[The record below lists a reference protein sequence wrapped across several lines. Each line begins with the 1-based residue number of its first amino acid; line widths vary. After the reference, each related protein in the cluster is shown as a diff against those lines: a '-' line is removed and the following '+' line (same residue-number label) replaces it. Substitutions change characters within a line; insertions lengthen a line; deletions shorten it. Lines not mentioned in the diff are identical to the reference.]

1 MRSKLLWVF
10 CACFL
15 FCAFIGHAQESEIK
29 TQGPISVDYPTKIE
43 HVPSLASRTNLILDE
58 SVAPK
63 EMEDGRIRESKVEV
77 IPGKGSKGPDLL
89 AKNPHPLKNKIP
101 TRMPELV
108 FDTAESGSAP
118 TDPAGAVGPNHY
130 FAVINTGFRIFD
142 KNGAP
147 LTDQLD
153 ELNLFP
159 SAGCCD
165 LTASYDDAADKWV
178 VTMLGSGVQVA
189 VSDGP
194 DPVNDSWTV
203 YTYGAVNDY
212 QKLSI
217 WSDGYYMTDN
227 AGGNFHIFER
237 DAMIDPEPASGTTPQ
252 IVTFNLSGLVTFGF
266 HSPHALSVS
275 AGPMPAAGGAT
286 IVALQDDAW
295 GGGITQDHI
304 KYWTVD
310 IDWGNPM
317 QSNVS
322 APTIIP
328 VTPFVNVFD
337 GGSFSNLPQPG
348 GGQAI
353 DALQGLIYNQA
364 QFRKFGTHNSAILS
378 FVVDVDPTAAKQAA
392 VRWIELRQTADNQ
405 PWTLYQEGTY
415 TAPDNRH
422 AWNSSLAFD
431 IQGNIGMGY
440 TSMSSPNSANPNVVV
455 GTYYTGRYASDPL
468 GTMTVAEQTIQAGT
482 ANIPGP
488 FDRYGDYS
496 KIDIDP
502 DGDKKF
508 WFVNE
513 VVGVYDQNG
522 TNAGNG
528 TGGATLRKNTLGV
541 FQLAPNF
548 NNDVGVI
555 SIDTPTDGS
564 LSNAE
569 TITVTVR
576 NFGEL
581 DASGFNVTYQVDG
594 GGVVSEAYAGTLAA
608 GATAQHVFAT
618 TADLGTEGQT
628 YSITSCT
635 NYGSDEDNSNDC
647 TSQDVVHIFTNDIG
661 VTGFTSP
668 VSGEGLGNET
678 VTVTIENFGTQ
689 DQSGFDVNYI
699 VDGGTPVVETVA
711 ATVTAGNSISYTF
724 TTLADLSTVGS
735 YNITSSTLLGAD
747 SNNGNDTAATTVD
760 NISCLTET
768 NNTVQSIGPNGG
780 SITNSVI
787 TFTDDFVISDVNVTI
802 NLTHTWNADLEIR
815 LIGPGGSPAIYL
827 CQDVGG
833 SSDNFTNTVFDDEA
847 STPIA
852 SGTGPFSGSFIPQES
867 LSAFDGLQSAGD
879 WTLEILDDAD
889 FDGGTFFAWS
899 LQLCSNTNLSV
910 EEALV
915 EEGITIIYED
925 NNQFLIKLPTT
936 TVNERL
942 EMTVQNIL
950 GQTIYRTTLENESG
964 FGYEKRL
971 DMSYVAAG
979 MYFVKIGNRKA
990 SNIKRIIVK

>member
-1 MRSKLLWVF
+1 MRSKLLWAL
-10 CACFL
+10 CLL
-15 FCAFIGHAQESEIK
+15 FALTYNLTYGQEIEKKGLS
-29 TQGPISVDYPTKIE
+29 PVSVQYPDKIE
-43 HVPSLASRTNLILDE
+43 HVASLSSRSNLILDE
-58 SVAPK
+58 SDTLK
-63 EMEDGRIRESKVEV
+63 EMDDGRVRESKINM
-77 IPGKGSKGPDLL
+77 IPGKGSKGPDPL
-89 AKNPHPLKNKIP
+89 AKNPHRLKNTIP
-101 TRMPELV
+101 TRMPEFV
-108 FDTAESGSAP
+108 FETAASSSAP

-142 KNGAP
+142 KSGNP
-147 LTDQLD
+147 LTAQLD
-153 ELNLFP
+153 ETNIFT
-159 SAGCCD
+159 SSGCCD

-178 VTMLGSGVQVA
+178 LTLLGAGVQVA

-194 DPVNDSWTV
+194 DPVNDTWTV
-203 YTYGAVNDY
+203 YTYGSVNDY
-212 QKLSI
+212 QKMSV

-227 AGGNFHIFER
+227 NGGLFHIFER

-252 IVTFNLSGLVTFGF
+252 IVTFNLTGLVTFGF

-275 AGPMPAAGGAT
+275 AGPYPALGGAT

-310 IDWGNPM
+310 IDWSNPM

-322 APTIIP
+322 APTEIP
-328 VTPFVNVFD
+328 LAPFVNVFD

-364 QFRKFGTHNSAILS
+364 QFRKFGTHNSALFS
-378 FVVDVDPTAAKQAA
+378 FVVDVDPTVAKQAA
-392 VRWIELRQTADNQ
+392 VRWVELRQTADNQ

-422 AWNSSLAFD
+422 AWNSSLTFD
-431 IQGNIGMGY
+431 VQGNIGMGY
-440 TSMSSPNSANPNVVV
+440 TSMSSPNSADPNVVV

-468 GTMTVAEQTIQAGT
+468 GTMTVAEQVIQAGD

-513 VVGVYDQNG
+513 IMASG
-522 TNAGNG
+522 
-528 TGGATLRKNTLGV
+528 RKNVAGV

-555 SIDTPTDGS
+555 SVDTPTDGA

-594 GGVVSEAYAGTLAA
+594 GTVVSEAYAGTLTA
-608 GATAQHVFAT
+608 GATAQHVFAA
-618 TADLGTEGQT
+618 TADLSTQGQT

-635 NYGSDEDNSNDC
+635 DYTTDEDNSNDC
-647 TSQDVVHIFTNDIG
+647 VSQDVTHILADDIG
-661 VTGFTSP
+661 VTEITSP

-689 DQSGFDVNYI
+689 DQSGFDVQYAI
-699 VDGGTPVVETVA
+699 DGGTPVVETVV
-711 ATVTAGNSISYTF
+711 ATVLAGGTLSYSFTA
-724 TTLADLSTVGS
+724 LANLSSVAT
-735 YNITSSTLLGAD
+735 YNIVATTLLGAD
-747 SNNGNDTAATTVD
+747 SDNANDSTSTDVTNVSCQSQSNTT
-760 NISCLTET
+760 S
-768 NNTVQSIGPNGG
+768 QPIGPDAG
-780 SITNSVI
+780 SFTNSVV
-787 TFTDDFVISDVNVTI
+787 TYTDDFVINDVNVTI
-802 NLTHTWNADLEIR
+802 DLVHTWNADLEIR

-827 CQDVGG
+827 CQDVGS
-833 SSDNFTNTVFDDEA
+833 SSDNMTNTVFDDEA
-847 STPIA
+847 STPIS
-852 SGTGPFSGSFIPQES
+852 SGTGPFTGSFIPQES
-867 LSAFDGLQSAGD
+867 LSAFDGLQSIGD
-879 WTLEILDDAD
+879 WTLEILDDAN
-889 FDGGTFFAWS
+889 FDGGTFLGWT

-910 EEALV
+910 DDPLI
-915 EEGITIIYED
+915 EEGITIIYEED
-925 NNQFLIKLPTT
+925 NQFLVKLPTSSI
-936 TVNERL
+936 NERL
-942 EMTVQNIL
+942 QLTVQNVL
-950 GQTIYRTTLENESG
+950 GQTIYYKSLENESG
-964 FGYEKRL
+964 NGYEHRL

-979 MYFVKIGNRKA
+979 MYFVKIGNNNQ

>member
-1 MRSKLLWVF
+1 MKSKLLWF
-10 CACFL
+10 TGICFL
-15 FCAFIGHAQESEIK
+15 LLSPVAIAQDNGIK
-29 TQGPISVDYPTKIE
+29 PVGPVSVAYPTKIE
-43 HVPSLASRTNLILDE
+43 HVPALSARANLILDD
-58 SVAPK
+58 SQDIK
-63 EMEDGRIRESKVEV
+63 EMDDGRIRESKVQV
-77 IPGKGSKGPDLL
+77 IPGKGSNGPDLL
-89 AKNPHPLKNKIP
+89 ARNPNRLKNKIP

-108 FDTAESGSAP
+108 FETAASNSAP

-130 FAVINTGFRIFD
+130 FAVINTGYRIFD
-142 KNGAP
+142 KSGNP
-147 LTDQLD
+147 LTPQLD

-165 LTASYDDAADKWV
+165 LTASYDNVADRWIV
-178 VTMLGSGVQVA
+178 SMLGSGVQVA
-189 VSDGP
+189 VSEGP
-194 DPVNDSWTV
+194 DPVNDPWTV
-203 YTYGAVNDY
+203 YTYGAINDY
-212 QKLSI
+212 QKLSV

-227 AGGNFHIFER
+227 AGGAFHIFER
-237 DAMIDPEPASGTTPQ
+237 DAMIDGNAGTVPQ
-252 IVTFNLSGLVTFGF
+252 IVTFNLPGLVTFGF
-266 HSPHALSVS
+266 HSAQALNVS
-275 AGPMPAAGGAT
+275 TADFPAVGGAT
-286 IVALQDDAW
+286 IVTLQDDAW

-304 KYWTVD
+304 KYWTVN
-310 IDWGNPM
+310 IDWTNPM

-322 APTIIP
+322 APVEIP

-364 QFRKFGTHNSAILS
+364 QFRKFPSHNSAVFS
-378 FVVDVDPTAAKQAA
+378 FVVDVDPTAAKQAG
-392 VRWIELRQTADNQ
+392 VRWVELRQTADNQ

-422 AWNSSLAFD
+422 AWNSSLIMD
-431 IQGNIGMGY
+431 VQGNIGMGY
-440 TSMSSPNSANPNVVV
+440 TSMSSPNSADPNVVV
-455 GTYYTGRYASDPL
+455 GTYYTGRYATDPL
-468 GTMTVAEQTIQAGT
+468 GTMTVAEQVIQAGD

-513 VVGVYDQNG
+513 IMANG
-522 TNAGNG
+522 
-528 TGGATLRKNTLGV
+528 RKNVAGV

-555 SIDTPTDGS
+555 SIDTPSTGA

-576 NFGEL
+576 NYGEL

-594 GGVVSEAYAGTLAA
+594 GTVVSESFVGTLASQT
-608 GATAQHVFAT
+608 TAQFVFST
-618 TADLGTEGQT
+618 TADLSTEGQT
-628 YSITSCT
+628 YSITACT
-635 NYGSDEDNSNDC
+635 DLAGDEDTNNDC
-647 TSQDVVHIFTNDIG
+647 TSQNVTHQLQNDIG

-668 VSGEGLGNET
+668 VTGEGLGNET

-699 VDGGTPVVETVA
+699 LDGGTPVVETVA
-711 ATVTAGNSISYTF
+711 ATVSAGGSISYSF
-724 TTLADLSTVGS
+724 ATLANLSTVGTYS
-735 YNITSSTLLGAD
+735 LSSSTLLGTD
-747 SNNGNDTAATTVD
+747 SDNSNDTAVTSVD
-760 NISCLTET
+760 NISCESQS
-768 NNTVQSIGPNGG
+768 NTTSQPIGPNAGTVTS
-780 SITNSVI
+780 SIVNFAS
-787 TFTDDFVISDVNVTI
+787 DFVISDVNVTI
-802 NLTHTWNADLEIR
+802 DLVHTWNSDLVIR
-815 LIGPGGSPAIYL
+815 LIGPGGSPAVTL
-827 CQDVGG
+827 CQNVGG
-833 SSDNFTNTVFDDEA
+833 NSDNFLNTVFDDEA
-847 STPIA
+847 STPIG
-852 SGTGPFSGSFIPQES
+852 SGTGPFAGSFIPQES
-867 LSAFDGLQSAGD
+867 LSNFDGLQSVGD
-879 WTLEILDDAD
+879 WTLEITDQAN
-889 FDGGTFFAWS
+889 FDGGTLNRWS

-915 EEGITIIYED
+915 EEGISVIYED
-925 NNQFLIKLPTT
+925 NNQFLIKLPTSSLDD
-936 TVNERL
+936 RL
-942 EMTVQNIL
+942 EMTVQNVL

-964 FGYEKRL
+964 VGYEHRL
-971 DMSYVAAG
+971 NMSYVAAG